1 MASTFMGLETAKRG
15 MSSHQMALQTT
26 GHNISN
32 ADNKNYARQRVQIE
46 TVMPLYNPSM
56 NRENGPGMIGQGS
69 KAGDIDRVRDKFIDS
84 RIFNGEQSK
93 SYWSTRENYL
103 RQTEIIYN
111 EPSDDSLRSQMDRF
125 WQSWQELSQ
134 FPEEMSHREVV
145 RTRGK
150 EMTFRIRETF
160 TRLFELRKQADFDIE
175 VSVNRINELALQV
188 RDLNERIMKSEALKD
203 SPNDLKDRR
212 DALIQELSQLGG
224 VSIEFSDPNE
234 AIVYLGGEM
243 LVQGETVHK
252 LLMANDAANEG
263 LKKITWEHNDQL
275 ALFRS
280 GRVQSLLDIR
290 DQVLKENIEKMDLLA
305 VNVSDI
311 VNEVHRDGFG
321 LTKETN
327 VNFFDLENLSRNIR
341 GNFDLTGNGQD
352 DVSAVFK
359 MAGRNKVVADRPIG
373 VAGTLTFAK
382 NDASSTSIYVTY
394 RPDDTLSS
402 VIERINRSG
411 AGVVAYVNHNDNLVL
426 KGKTAEDDW
435 RTNFMIRHV
444 EDSGE
449 LLVGF
454 SGLLQ
459 NSGPAGAYDFRRLD
473 EINKLQSGLE
483 RLTLTPVLHPA
494 GAIQVSREVEGN
506 IALIAAG
513 FGKDVGGTGDVN
525 QAFGM
530 KDGGNALRIAQA
542 LRHKSTMVGEH
553 RTADEFYNSL
563 ISKVGVET
571 RTSKDQLENQSLILS
586 NLENMRQS
594 VMGVNLDEEMANMV
608 QFQHAYNASARML
621 QMVNEMLDRIIGLVR

>member
-175 VSVNRINELALQV
+175 VSVNRINEIALQV

-212 DALIQELSQLGG
+212 DALIQELSQLGD

>member
-212 DALIQELSQLGG
+212 DALIQELSQLGD

-373 VAGTLTFAK
+373 VAGTLTFAR